1 MRHARRELRLGRT
14 SEHSQAT
21 LANLARNLL
30 RHGRIRTTV
39 AKAKV
44 SRRVVDRLITLGKDG
59 SVHARRQ
66 AYRILQDRGLV
77 KQLFA
82 DIAPRFLDCRGG
94 YTRVLKLDG
103 VRHGDGAQTAVLE
116 LTRLPAPPKP
126 APTRKPKPPPAGPA
140 KPAPSAEPKAEETPK
155 PKGFLDGLRGLFG
168 KKKEPGSSGG

>member
-21 LANLARNLL
+21 LDNLARNLL

-44 SRRVVDRLITLGKDG
+44 SRRVVERLITLGKDG

-66 AYRILQDRGLV
+66 AYRVLQDRGLV

-82 DIAPRFLDCRGG
+82 DIAPRFLDCQGG

-103 VRHGDGAQTAVLE
+103 ARHGDGAQTAILE
-116 LTRLPAPPKP
+116 LTRLPAPPRDRVK
-126 APTRKPKPPPAGPA
+126 AGPA
-140 KPAPSAEPKAEETPK
+140 PRKPQPAEPARPAPEPPK
-155 PKGFLDGLRGLFG
+155 PKGFLEGLRGLFG
-168 KKKEPGSSGG
+168 PKKKRSDSSS

>member
-21 LANLARNLL
+21 LDNLARNLL

-82 DIAPRFLDCRGG
+82 DIAPRFLDCQGG

-103 VRHGDGAQTAVLE
+103 ARRGDGAQTAVLE

-126 APTRKPKPPPAGPA
+126 APARKAKPPAEPA
-140 KPAPSAEPKAEETPK
+140 KPTEPKAGEQPK

-168 KKKEPGSSGG
+168 KKKESGSSSTG

>member
-14 SEHSQAT
+14 SEHSQAM
-21 LANLARNLL
+21 LANMARNLL

-59 SVHARRQ
+59 SIHARRQ

-82 DIAPRFLDCRGG
+82 DIAPRFLDCQGG

-103 VRHGDGAQTAVLE
+103 ARHGDGAPMAVLE

-126 APTRKPKPPPAGPA
+126 APARKAKPQPAEPA
-140 KPAPSAEPKAEETPK
+140 KPSPAPRAEPKAEEKPK
-155 PKGFLDGLRGLFG
+155 PKRFLEGLRGLFG
-168 KKKEPGSSGG
+168 KKRESGS